1 SDAEIAEKGRPVTAF
16 ASLRFRRGR
25 FRVRQPDG
33 QGTNYSKQGEC
44 TNLLRAFGS
53 MVLKIRCFNL
63 DYAIGFDGGLK
74 RVVFLVI
81 ESDFS
86 VR

>member
-1 SDAEIAEKGRPVTAF
+1 MSANRLSF
-16 ASLRFRRGR
+16 LSLAL
-25 FRVRQPDG
+25 
-33 QGTNYSKQGEC
+33 K
-44 TNLLRAFGS
+44 
-53 MVLKIRCFNL
+53 VLDPFNL